1 MSKLRAFVPTTV
13 FSAKELEDLDISY
26 KDLNRAYLISLAD
39 HETMLSP
46 SVRQSM
52 LTIVKI
58 IAKHEEHA

>member
-1 MSKLRAFVPTTV
+1 MSKLRSFIPTTV
-13 FSAKELEDLDISY
+13 FSAKELEDLEVSY

-52 LTIVKI
+52 LTIVKT
-58 IAKHEEHA
+58 IAKHEEHV

>member
-1 MSKLRAFVPTTV
+1 MSKLRAFVPATV

-39 HETMLSP
+39 HETMLHP